1 MEAIWKSFE
10 EIKEESGIN
19 DLQEITSTFLKHEHQ
34 NQFIYEY
41 IDKLNRD
48 IEDIN
53 DSIESLQQ
61 KIEDQK
67 ETNENYVK

>member
-19 DLQEITSTFLKHEHQ
+19 DLQEITSAFLKHEQQ

-41 IDKLNRD
+41 IDKLNRE

-53 DSIESLQQ
+53 ESIEAL
-61 KIEDQK
+61 
-67 ETNENYVK
+67 